1 MKVLGLFSGG
11 KDSTFALYEARQLGH
26 EISCLVTICP
36 YNDSSMLFH
45 YPNCKLATYLGE
57 ALGIPSLVFNSKSIT
72 KEEETQDL
80 ESTIVRATS
89 QYQVDGL
96 VHGAIY
102 SRYQKQVI
110 EKICEKLNI
119 QEISPIWNV
128 NESNYI
134 DRLIEEKFEIRIVAV
149 AAMGLDDSWLG
160 VRLDSR
166 SLKRLKHIAEKYRI
180 NLTFEGGDAETLV
193 VDCPMYRKKLEI
205 RRATTK
211 WDGQRGIF
219 EIEDAAL
226 VEK

>member
-1 MKVLGLFSGG
+1 MKLLGLFSGG
-11 KDSTFALYEARQLGH
+11 KDSTFALYQARKLGH

-36 YNDSSMLFH
+36 YSDSSMLFH
-45 YPNCKLATYLGE
+45 YPNCKLVSYLGE
-57 ALGIPSLVFNSKSIT
+57 ALNIPSLVFDAKSVT
-72 KEEETQDL
+72 KEEEMRAL
-80 ESTIVRATS
+80 ESAIVMTRS
-89 QYQVDGL
+89 QYRVEGI

-110 EKICEKLNI
+110 QNICEKLDL
-119 QEISPIWNV
+119 EEVSPIWHIK
-128 NESNYI
+128 ESSYI
-134 DRLIEEKFEIRIVAV
+134 DKLIEENFEIRIVAV

-166 SLKRLKHIAEKYRI
+166 SLERLKLIARMYRI

-219 EIEDAAL
+219 EIQDAAL

>member
-1 MKVLGLFSGG
+1 MKLLGLFSGG
-11 KDSTFALYEARQLGH
+11 KDSTFALSEARKLGH

-36 YNDSSMLFH
+36 FDDSSMLFH

-57 ALGIPSLVFNSKSIT
+57 ALGIPCLVFNSKSKT

-128 NESNYI
+128 NESNYL

-166 SLKRLKHIAEKYRI
+166 SLQRLKLIAGKYRI

-219 EIEDAAL
+219 EIQDAAL

>member
-1 MKVLGLFSGG
+1 
-11 KDSTFALYEARQLGH
+11 
-26 EISCLVTICP
+26 
-36 YNDSSMLFH
+36 
-45 YPNCKLATYLGE
+45 
-57 ALGIPSLVFNSKSIT
+57 
-72 KEEETQDL
+72 
-80 ESTIVRATS
+80 
-89 QYQVDGL
+89 
-96 VHGAIY
+96 
-102 SRYQKQVI
+102 
-110 EKICEKLNI
+110 I

-128 NESNYI
+128 KESNYL

-166 SLKRLKHIAEKYRI
+166 SLQRLKLIAAKYRI

-219 EIEDAAL
+219 EIQDAAL